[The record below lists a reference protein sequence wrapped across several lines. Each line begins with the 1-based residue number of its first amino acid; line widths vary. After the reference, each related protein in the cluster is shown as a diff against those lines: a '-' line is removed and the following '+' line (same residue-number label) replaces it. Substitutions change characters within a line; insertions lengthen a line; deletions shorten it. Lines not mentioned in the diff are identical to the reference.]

1 MRNGRRVV
9 YLDPLLV
16 GYLYTFVADH
26 AQLFKSQRVFRI
38 VDVPDQL
45 EYLKLVEGVV
55 NLIVVLLLATSFEQR
70 LGYL

>member
-1 MRNGRRVV
+1 VRDGRGVV
-9 YLDPLLV
+9 DLHPLLV
-16 GYLYTFVADH
+16 GYLYALVADH

-55 NLIVVLLLATSFEQR
+55 NLVVVLLLATSFEQLVR
-70 LGYL
+70 YL